1 MKYKV
6 QVVMSY
12 WQTIEVDATS
22 KEEAGA
28 TALDLFDSTRAFQQG
43 EGEVYDIELIGETPC
58 TQ

>member
-1 MKYKV
+1 MSMKYKV

-28 TALDLFDSTRAFQQG
+28 MAFDLFDSTRAFQQG
-43 EGEVYDIELIGETPC
+43 DGEIYDIELIGETA
-58 TQ
+58 

>member
-28 TALDLFDSTRAFQQG
+28 MAFDLFDSTRAFQQG
-43 EGEVYDIELIGETPC
+43 DGEIYDIELIGEAA
-58 TQ
+58 